1 MRILLLSLLLAFA
14 WNLANAQ
21 LDRDGDGMPDRW
33 ERENFLNPD
42 DGRDAWQDWD
52 GDAVLNLFEYYMASR
67 PWDAASPIAIDVR
80 LGDSLNLIIDTLN
93 KQKGYLIR
101 LQEGWHN
108 AFIVFGGVV
117 DNKVMIQGGWDSEFK
132 VCDPE
137 KHATFL
143 GIGEDNGPIIK
154 ISLGK
159 GHSVFILDGVQTK
172 GNSAKLFFNGK
183 EGEPDDTPG
192 RFFIHR
198 CKFIGNRLSLNWAQA
213 VLNIE
218 EGQEGRS
225 NVVISKSIIADNGF
239 SAIKLTSRIRDTIGL
254 EILHSTITGQ
264 RENGIFLWA
273 YENQDNFIAIDMVNT
288 ICAGNDGDAIN
299 YEYGDVPVD
308 IHLKNSLIGSVTFT
322 NSTVLSLDSTY
333 YGFPV
338 FWDSWAPGPGCGC
351 VDGGTDL
358 GFSFAGSG
366 PDIGAVEVEDIPTET
381 PPIVASLNVFP
392 NPVTGVSSIQLN
404 LNEPASSIGIWLLS
418 CDGKV
423 VSKFLNSK
431 SLSAGTYT
439 LPITAAGLPPGLYFL
454 QLKIGEEQLWKK
466 IVVGR

>member
-1 MRILLLSLLLAFA
+1 
-14 WNLANAQ
+14 
-21 LDRDGDGMPDRW
+21 
-33 ERENFLNPD
+33 
-42 DGRDAWQDWD
+42 
-52 GDAVLNLFEYYMASR
+52 
-67 PWDAASPIAIDVR
+67 
-80 LGDSLNLIIDTLN
+80 
-93 KQKGYLIR
+93 
-101 LQEGWHN
+101 
-108 AFIVFGGVV
+108 
-117 DNKVMIQGGWDSEFK
+117 
-132 VCDPE
+132 
-137 KHATFL
+137 
-143 GIGEDNGPIIK
+143 
-154 ISLGK
+154 
-159 GHSVFILDGVQTK
+159 
-172 GNSAKLFFNGK
+172 
-183 EGEPDDTPG
+183 
-192 RFFIHR
+192 
-198 CKFIGNRLSLNWAQA
+198 
-213 VLNIE
+213 
-218 EGQEGRS
+218 
-225 NVVISKSIIADNGF
+225 
-239 SAIKLTSRIRDTIGL
+239 
-254 EILHSTITGQ
+254 
-264 RENGIFLWA
+264 
-273 YENQDNFIAIDMVNT
+273 MVNT

-423 VSKFLNSK
+423 VNKFLNSK